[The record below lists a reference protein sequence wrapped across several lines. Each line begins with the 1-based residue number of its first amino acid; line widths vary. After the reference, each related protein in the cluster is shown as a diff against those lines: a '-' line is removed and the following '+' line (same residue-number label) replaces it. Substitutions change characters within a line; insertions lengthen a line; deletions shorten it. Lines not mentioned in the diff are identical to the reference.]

1 MVFSIVGAP
10 SDMGDARTGADWKQK
25 ANVAMDRYACGD
37 DAAFGELYD
46 LLAPRLHAF
55 LCRRVRDESF
65 AEDLLQQTFLQ
76 MHAARRHFCQGAEVM
91 PWAFA
96 IARRL
101 LIDSVRRV
109 GHNRIPASDGDPAA
123 VLDERPSPESSPAS
137 RAGARV
143 ASCDGSRRSWSESRR
158 RTAKPSSS

>member
-1 MVFSIVGAP
+1 MVFCTPGAAQ

-37 DAAFGELYD
+37 DAAFDELYD
-46 LLAPRLHAF
+46 LLAPRLNVF
-55 LCRRVRDESF
+55 LCRRVRDEAL
-65 AEDLLQQTFLQ
+65 AEDLVQQTFLQ
-76 MHAARRHFCQGAEVM
+76 MHAARRHFSQGAEVM

-109 GHNRIPASDGDPAA
+109 GHSRLPLADRDPAA
-123 VLDERPSPESSPAS
+123 ALDDRPSH
-137 RAGARV
+137 
-143 ASCDGSRRSWSESRR
+143 
-158 RTAKPSSS
+158 